1 MFLGCQIEEPKLRI
15 WSEDPATQAKLASY
29 ALDPQRP
36 RELRRIALESL
47 VKRREYTLLMS
58 IFDLTAQHKDN
69 AEEQLKIIAEECVDI
84 LDKQWPAE
92 SVSLEEESHIA
103 EASFFLMNVNAFRAE
118 ISRHPDLLKKL
129 TKWALD
135 YLNTEGRKVVP
146 PAQDETILLDPQ
158 KVLSAILYT
167 AEEEGEEL
175 LMTIFQEIKSDQLNH
190 IDHLKYTLRLHQSIH
205 LLKNA
210 KLSEAFAS
218 VFLTVAQKAYQS
230 KPHAF
235 DKEVFKA
242 ILENNNIT
250 LLRFLIELG
259 RDEEAIDRKE
269 TQVQDLVNAI
279 FTIVQNALNEEY
291 KGEIRSGVLR
301 MISSKQA
308 HSSLIFDGIYWA
320 WTLGNQ
326 DDLKEILT
334 KIPPDFKVP
343 VSGVELRSKVNQIC
357 VDINQPDKDYLS
369 KQLEDLL
376 VDLKDKEEL
385 WPARLIT
392 VTCINQLYPDSKLNE
407 LMKTHRLYKNYQ
419 NDRKMILAWRSDRE
433 VTLGEIVKDYLNPVR

>member
-1 MFLGCQIEEPKLRI
+1 
-15 WSEDPATQAKLASY
+15 
-29 ALDPQRP
+29 
-36 RELRRIALESL
+36 
-47 VKRREYTLLMS
+47 
-58 IFDLTAQHKDN
+58 
-69 AEEQLKIIAEECVDI
+69 
-84 LDKQWPAE
+84 
-92 SVSLEEESHIA
+92 
-103 EASFFLMNVNAFRAE
+103 
-118 ISRHPDLLKKL
+118 
-129 TKWALD
+129 
-135 YLNTEGRKVVP
+135 
-146 PAQDETILLDPQ
+146 
-158 KVLSAILYT
+158 
-167 AEEEGEEL
+167 
-175 LMTIFQEIKSDQLNH
+175 
-190 IDHLKYTLRLHQSIH
+190 
-205 LLKNA
+205 
-210 KLSEAFAS
+210 
-218 VFLTVAQKAYQS
+218 
-230 KPHAF
+230 
-235 DKEVFKA
+235 
-242 ILENNNIT
+242 
-250 LLRFLIELG
+250 
-259 RDEEAIDRKE
+259 
-269 TQVQDLVNAI
+269 
-279 FTIVQNALNEEY
+279 
-291 KGEIRSGVLR
+291 

-407 LMKTHRLYKNYQ
+407 LMKIHRLYKNYQ